1 MYMLKLIYFNVIL
14 NPVIKMKEKIY
25 TIPVNEAFE
34 ESDGCP
40 LCYLRK
46 KLEKEAV
53 DYALGA
59 AMMEPDYR
67 IVSNEKGYC
76 NRHFSMMLPKK
87 EKLSLALVLETHMDE
102 VQKKL
107 DSLKNELDEIKLEKK
122 SLFKKKNTASAS
134 HMADMISQIASSCV
148 ICDKLSSTMER
159 FISVLF
165 YLWGKDEKFKDKLI
179 NSKGFC
185 LHHLSDITEGAFK
198 YLGKEKAENFL
209 EIIYEKENNELKTLR
224 DEVHKF
230 TLKFDYRNAGQKW
243 GSEIDAPK
251 RCIEKLSS
259 YVLEE

>member
-1 MYMLKLIYFNVIL
+1 M
-14 NPVIKMKEKIY
+14 VIKMKEKIY

-34 ESDGCP
+34 EAKGCP

-87 EKLSLALVLETHMDE
+87 EKLSLALVLETHIDE

-107 DSLKNELDEIKLEKK
+107 DGLKNELDEIKSEKK
-122 SLFKKKNTASAS
+122 SLFKKKNTASHLDFSNNIS
-134 HMADMISQIASSCV
+134 HITSSCV
-148 ICDKLSSTMER
+148 ICDKLNSTMER

-165 YLWGKDEKFKDKLI
+165 YLWEKDENFKAKLI

-185 LHHLSDITEGAFK
+185 LPHLKDLTEGAFK
-198 YLGKEKAENFL
+198 YLGKKKAEDFL
-209 EIIYEKENNELKTLR
+209 ETVYEKEKEELKILR

-230 TLKFDYRNAGQKW
+230 TLKFDYRNAGEKW

-259 YVLEE
+259 YVLED

>member
-1 MYMLKLIYFNVIL
+1 M
-14 NPVIKMKEKIY
+14 VIKMKEKIY

-34 ESDGCP
+34 EAKGCP

-107 DSLKNELDEIKLEKK
+107 CGLKNELDEIKSEKK
-122 SLFKKKNTASAS
+122 SFFKKKNSASAS
-134 HMADMISQIASSCV
+134 DLADKISDITSSCV

-165 YLWGKDEKFKDKLI
+165 YLWEKDENFKAKLI

-185 LHHLSDITEGAFK
+185 LPHLKDLTEGAFK
-198 YLGKEKAENFL
+198 YLGKKKAEGFL
-209 EIIYEKENNELKTLR
+209 ETVYEKEKEELKSLR
-224 DEVHKF
+224 EEVHKF
-230 TLKFDYRNAGQKW
+230 TLKFDYRNAGEKW

-251 RCIEKLSS
+251 RCIEKLSA
-259 YVLEE
+259 YVMEE

>member
-1 MYMLKLIYFNVIL
+1 MFNVIL

-25 TIPVNEAFE
+25 TIPVNEAFD
-34 ESDGCP
+34 ESTKCP
-40 LCYLRK
+40 LCYLRQ

-102 VQKKL
+102 VLKKL
-107 DSLKNELDEIKLEKK
+107 QTVNNELSSIKEEK
-122 SLFKKKNTASAS
+122 SSIFKRKASAS
-134 HMADMISQIASSCV
+134 PEGMAEKIADITSSCV
-148 ICDKLSSTMER
+148 ICDKINSTMER
-159 FISVLF
+159 FVGVVF
-165 YLWGKDEKFKDKLI
+165 YLWEKEEDFRQKLI

-185 LHHLSDITEGAFK
+185 LPHLKILTDGAFK
-198 YLGKEKAENFL
+198 TLGKKKACEFLETVYEKEKAEL
-209 EIIYEKENNELKTLR
+209 YKLR
-224 DEVHKF
+224 EDVHKF
-230 TLKFDYRNAGQKW
+230 TLKFDYRNAGEKW

-251 RCIEKLSS
+251 RCIERLSS
-259 YVLEE
+259 YILEE

>member
-1 MYMLKLIYFNVIL
+1 M
-14 NPVIKMKEKIY
+14 VIKLKEKIY

-34 ESDGCP
+34 ESDACP
-40 LCYLRK
+40 LCYLSK

-53 DYALGA
+53 DYTLGA

-67 IVSNEKGYC
+67 IISNEWGYC
-76 NRHFSMMLPKK
+76 NSHFSMMLSKK

-107 DSLKNELDEIKLEKK
+107 DSIKKELDEIKREKDIF
-122 SLFKKKNTASAS
+122 LKKKNKASALNL
-134 HMADMISQIASSCV
+134 ADKISDITSSCV
-148 ICDKLSSTMER
+148 ICDKLNFTMEC

-165 YLWGKDEKFKDKLI
+165 YLWEKDEKFKDKLI

-185 LHHLSDITEGAFK
+185 LPHLKDLTEGGFK
-198 YLGKEKAENFL
+198 YLGKKKAKDFL
-209 EIIYEKENNELKTLR
+209 ETIYEKEKKELQTLR

-230 TLKFDYRNAGQKW
+230 TLKFDYRKAGEKW

-259 YVLEE
+259 YILED